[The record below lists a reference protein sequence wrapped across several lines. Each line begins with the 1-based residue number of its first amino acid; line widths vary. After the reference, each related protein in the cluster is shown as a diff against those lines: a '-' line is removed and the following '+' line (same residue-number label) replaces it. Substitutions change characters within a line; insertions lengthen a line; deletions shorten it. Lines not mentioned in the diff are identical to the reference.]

1 MSTWKSRYR
10 TPFGADDNLEV
21 VNRTVDHLQANGVD
35 LKVTPLQLGL
45 ALQMDPRTETF
56 TGNEMANNMLARKYR
71 HGFEVSDLR
80 G

>member
-1 MSTWKSRYR
+1 MIEAIAA
-10 TPFGADDNLEV
+10 FGGADDNLEV

-35 LKVTPLQLGL
+35 LEVTPLQLGL

-56 TGNEMANNMLARKYR
+56 TSNEMANNMLTQKYR
-71 HGFEVSDLR
+71 YGFEVPELR